1 MNPQINNHNNRS
13 NQVNNPNEHNG
24 KKKRDRVCDPSEAH
38 MLQNKKG
45 EDE

>member
-24 KKKRDRVCDPSEAH
+24 KRRDRVCDPSEAH